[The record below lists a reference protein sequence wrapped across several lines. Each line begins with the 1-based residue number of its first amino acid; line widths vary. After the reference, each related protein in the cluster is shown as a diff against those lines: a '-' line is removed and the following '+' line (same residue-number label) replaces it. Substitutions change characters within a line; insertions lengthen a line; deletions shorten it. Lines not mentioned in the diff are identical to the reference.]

1 MTHCPRNG
9 ASTIFLG
16 GCRLHGG
23 DRAWNAG
30 GGGSLVA
37 QSGPTLCGLPGDA
50 SPGDLGATHSCCWMV
65 RSDTFHT
72 PYCIHPVLY
81 QQQCSVCIAWRHT
94 LKEKCAVCNREVDSS
109 RKLGQV
115 SFEMKWKGNRYFFE
129 YQCPIGKYRGKE
141 TIWKFSCSLLKDI
154 R

>member
-50 SPGDLGATHSCCWMV
+50 SPGDLGATHSCCWIWV
-65 RSDTFHT
+65 PPTVAAGWYAPTPSTHHTASILFCISSSVQSALREGTLSRRSVQCVTGRLTPQGNLGKFH
-72 PYCIHPVLY
+72 
-81 QQQCSVCIAWRHT
+81 
-94 LKEKCAVCNREVDSS
+94 LK
-109 RKLGQV
+109 
-115 SFEMKWKGNRYFFE
+115 
-129 YQCPIGKYRGKE
+129 
-141 TIWKFSCSLLKDI
+141 
-154 R
+154 